1 MLNPIKFFSKFIRS
15 NNQKELDKI
24 DKIVQKVNSFEKEIS
39 TLSENQFKD
48 KTKSLIQEIG
58 NGKSLNEIL
67 PEAYALVRES
77 SKRIFNERHYDV
89 QIVGGVVLN
98 DSKIAEM
105 KTGEGK
111 TLVSTLPAYLNSLS
125 GKGVH
130 IVTVNDYLAQ
140 RDSVWMG
147 KVFNYLGVSTGCI
160 TNRLED
166 SERKKN
172 YSCDITYATNNEL
185 GFDYLRDNM
194 KYEIDEMV
202 QRGHNFCIVDE
213 VDSILIDESRTPLI
227 ISGKLEDKTTLYKTS
242 NEFIKKLQNSDYE
255 LDEKNKNVI
264 LSDAGVDKIE
274 KLALQKNVLKNGN
287 FYDPA
292 NLELVHH
299 TNQAMKANLIF
310 KKDVDYIV
318 RDGKVQII
326 DEFTGRVLSG
336 RRFSD
341 GLHQA
346 IEAKEN
352 VVIEEENQTLASITY
367 QNYFRLYHQLAGMT
381 GTAMTE
387 SEEFFDIYKLNVVSI
402 PTNKKM
408 LRNDLNDQI
417 FRTEKEKYNAITKKI
432 IECSSKG
439 QPVLVGTTSIEKSEK
454 ISDFLNEKKIKHN
467 VLNAKQHEKEA
478 KIIAEAGKIG
488 AVTIATNMAGRGTD
502 IKLGGNKDYENIEN
516 NNKNLEEHKENELK
530 VKELGGL
537 YIIGT
542 ERHESRRID
551 NQLRGRSGRQGDPGS
566 TIFFISLQ
574 DELMRIFGGDSI
586 DGMLKKLGLKENES
600 IDHPWINKAMERAQK
615 KVETRNFDIRKT
627 LIKFDDVMN
636 DQRQVIFSQ
645 RLKILKERNI
655 TSILNDFFEEILKEL
670 KVSTANYKKSDDEKY
685 LTEIKNITGSSVNDE
700 DLMKLSSQDEE
711 SFIKE
716 MRTLFEDKRKSRVNT
731 LGQEQNVS
739 LEKKIFLQVIDFSWR
754 SHLQYLEQLRQVI
767 GLRQYGQKD
776 PLSEYKSEAFR
787 AFEEMMGSMRSEV
800 CSGMFRA
807 ATNLAAFENMLNTL
821 SKSAKSTGPDT
832 GGAAGFDRFS
842 APSSPAPQVDESSAP
857 KVATPVVREAP
868 KVGRNDACPC
878 GSGKKYKKCCGV
890 GAAA

>member
-1 MLNPIKFFSKFIRS
+1 MNLFTRTFSKIFKSS
-15 NNQKELDKI
+15 NQQELDKI
-24 DKIVQKVNSFEKEIS
+24 QNLISAINAKE
-39 TLSENQFKD
+39 SEI
-48 KTKSLIQEIG
+48 KSLAESDFKEKTHNFKKNVQ
-58 NGKSLNEIL
+58 NGSVKLDNLI
-67 PEAYALVRES
+67 PTGFALVREAA
-77 SKRIFNERHYDV
+77 KRTLGERHYDV
-89 QIVGGVVLN
+89 QIAGGLILHKG
-98 DSKIAEM
+98 KIAEM

-111 TLVSTLPAYLNSLS
+111 TLVSTLPAYLNSLT

-130 IVTVNDYLAQ
+130 IVTVNDYLAK
-140 RDSVWMG
+140 RDSSWMG
-147 KVFNYLGVSTGCI
+147 KVFDYLGISTGCI
-160 TNRLED
+160 TND
-166 SERKKN
+166 IGDIERKKN
-172 YSCDITYATNNEL
+172 YSLDVTYATNNEL

-194 KYEIDEMV
+194 KYEINEMV
-202 QRGHNFCIVDE
+202 QRDHNFCIVDE

-227 ISGKLEDKTTLYKTS
+227 ISGKLEDKTTLYSTT
-242 NEFIKKLQNSDYE
+242 NNFIKHLHSKDYE

-264 LSDAGVDKIE
+264 LTDKGVDKVE
-274 KLALQKNVLKNGN
+274 KLAIQNNILKNNN

-292 NLELVHH
+292 NLDLVHH
-299 TNQAMKANLIF
+299 TNQALKANLIF
-310 KKDVDYIV
+310 KKDTDYIV

-326 DEFTGRVLSG
+326 DEFTGRVMGG

-352 VVIEEENQTLASITY
+352 VKIEEENQTLASITY
-367 QNYFRLYHQLAGMT
+367 QNYFRLYNRLAGMT

-387 SEEFFDIYKLNVVSI
+387 SEEFFDIYKLNVVTI

-408 LRNDLNDQI
+408 LRKDYNDQI

-432 IECSSKG
+432 IDCNQRG

-454 ISDFLNEKKIKHN
+454 ISNFLNDKKIKHN

-478 KIIAEAGKIG
+478 RIIAEAGKPG

-502 IKLGGNKDYENIEN
+502 IKLGGNKEFSDEGSKNDEEEYRN
-516 NNKNLEEHKENELK
+516 NESK
-530 VKELGGL
+530 VKDSGGL

-615 KVETRNFDIRKT
+615 KVESRNFDIRKT

-645 RLKILKERNI
+645 RLKILKEKDI
-655 TSILNDFFEEILKEL
+655 SEIINDFYEEILKNFEISL
-670 KVSTANYKKSDDEKY
+670 QSYQRSNDEKF
-685 LTEIKNITGSSVNDE
+685 LTEVKNITGNSLSDE
-700 DLMKLSSQDEE
+700 NLIELASKGNVEFNKELKDL
-711 SFIKE
+711 F
-716 MRTLFEDKRKSRVNT
+716 KRKQKSRVEI
-731 LGQEQNVS
+731 LGENQNKI
-739 LEKKIFLQVIDFSWR
+739 LEKKIFLQIIDFSWR

-776 PLSEYKSEAFR
+776 PLSEFKKEAFIL
-787 AFEEMMGSMRSEV
+787 FEG
-800 CSGMFRA
+800 
-807 ATNLAAFENMLNTL
+807 LL
-821 SKSAKSTGPDT
+821 SKIKIE
-832 GGAAGFDRFS
+832 
-842 APSSPAPQVDESSAP
+842 VI
-857 KVATPVVREAP
+857 KLLLNLNIVVSENVETKEKQEEIKDNNIFK
-868 KVGRNDACPC
+868 KVGRNEKCPC
-878 GSGKKYKKCCGV
+878 GSGKKFKYCHGDV
-890 GAAA
+890 